1 MSSSQAL
8 TDKAFELV
16 KKSEQELLEWKQKYN
31 SLLQDFNFNLNLIR
45 ERDHELD
52 TNAIIIKELEVKNQ
66 QVKDYDELKQQLILT
81 QSQMQNVQ
89 NAHNQLKQDYKL
101 QLSKQGQISQQYSEL
116 ETALEKQK
124 IMNESLTIK
133 YNDAVQQLSEYKCSV
148 KELSNA
154 QNQTTKEQYAVKSE
168 NELLR
173 TQLEQAKADLE
184 IFKAKLSNTDTQQRD
199 MRQQNQELL
208 YDNKKLSD
216 EYLAVKQQLEKS
228 NQLQVRS
235 DDTLSQ
241 LIEKYKTDTRQL
253 KQANKQLKNELN
265 ALENKSHESLERFQA
280 YVTEQTAREESY
292 ESMLK
297 KSATNINQLENEVQ
311 TLKQQLQ
318 QLDKQYINQITQL
331 QANLNLTQTQGQNTQ
346 SKMQHKYSQ
355 LETDNVLLKQQI
367 SELNCLCEDL
377 KREVALNQN
386 SKAKEVMRDMRVH
399 LETTIQQLK
408 DAKTDL
414 TQKEALFKQQITDQ
428 QSQFTQMQSNLKSEV
443 SNLQQTIQ
451 TQKQLIQDLEF
462 QIQKYKTQIILNSPS
477 NPIENELIEKLKTK
491 LAEAAQQLRTILNEN
506 EQYEKQIKQLQNENK
521 KQIKQIA
528 QLNKQIKTI
537 ENNNNNFEEEQNENE
552 DKEIIEMCLPQK
564 PPVKRK
570 MIKPPTFKQPTI
582 QDNFEN
588 NNNNIEQPSS
598 TQIRYENKLRKE
610 LLENEEIPSA
620 LFETDDLKD
629 QIQNILKGAGV

>member
-168 NELLR
+168 NEILR
-173 TQLEQAKADLE
+173 SQLEQAKADLE

-216 EYLAVKQQLEKS
+216 EYLAVKQQLDKS

-414 TQKEALFKQQITDQ
+414 TQKEALFKQQIMDQ

-491 LAEAAQQLRTILNEN
+491 LAEAVQQLRTILNEN

-528 QLNKQIKTI
+528 QLNKQIKT
-537 ENNNNNFEEEQNENE
+537 NHFEEIQKNEE
-552 DKEIIEMCLPQK
+552 EIIEMCPPQK
-564 PPVKRK
+564 PVKSK
-570 MIKPPTFKQPTI
+570 MIKPPTFKQI
-582 QDNFEN
+582 QQDNFEN
-588 NNNNIEQPSS
+588 NNDQPSS

-610 LLENEEIPSA
+610 LFENEEIPSA

>member
-428 QSQFTQMQSNLKSEV
+428 QSQFTQMQTNLKSEV

-462 QIQKYKTQIILNSPS
+462 QTQKYKTQIILNSPS

-491 LAEAAQQLRTILNEN
+491 LTEAAQQLRTILNEN

-528 QLNKQIKTI
+528 QLNKQIKI
-537 ENNNNNFEEEQNENE
+537 DFEEQNEE
-552 DKEIIEMCLPQK
+552 EIIEMCPPQK
-564 PPVKRK
+564 PVKSK
-570 MIKPPTFKQPTI
+570 MIKPPIFKQI
-582 QDNFEN
+582 QQDNFEN
-588 NNNNIEQPSS
+588 NNDQPSS

>member
-52 TNAIIIKELEVKNQ
+52 TNAIIIKELEAKFQ

-81 QSQMQNVQ
+81 QSQMQNFQ
-89 NAHNQLKQDYKL
+89 NAHNQLKQDYKQ
-101 QLSKQGQISQQYSEL
+101 QLSKQGQTSQQYSEL

-124 IMNESLTIK
+124 IANESLSIK
-133 YNDAVQQLSEYKCSV
+133 YNEAVQQLSEYKSSV

-173 TQLEQAKADLE
+173 AQLEQTKADLE
-184 IFKAKLSNTDTQQRD
+184 IFKAKLSNTDNQQRD
-199 MRQQNQELL
+199 LRQQNQELL

-216 EYLAVKQQLEKS
+216 EYLSVKQQLEKS

-280 YVTEQTAREESY
+280 YVTEQTSREESY

-399 LETTIQQLK
+399 LETTLQQLK

-414 TQKEALFKQQITDQ
+414 AQKEALYKQQSQDQ
-428 QSQFTQMQSNLKSEV
+428 QSQFTQMQTNLKNEI
-443 SNLQQTIQ
+443 SNLQNTIT

-462 QIQKYKTQIILNSPS
+462 QTQKYKTQIILNSPS

-491 LAEAAQQLRTILNEN
+491 LTEAAQQLRTILNEN

-521 KQIKQIA
+521 KQTKQIA

-537 ENNNNNFEEEQNENE
+537 DFEEEQNENDE
-552 DKEIIEMCLPQK
+552 EIIEMCLPQK

-570 MIKPPTFKQPTI
+570 MIKPPTFKQPTL
-582 QDNFEN
+582 DNFEN
-588 NNNNIEQPSS
+588 NNNIDQPSS